1 MTKRSLLLAAAA
13 VLALSATA
21 GAQENYTLPA
31 GAGNVVTIS
40 TLIAK
45 GARDTCLRF
54 NLLATCTQAEA
65 CQAAGA
71 VGGTGCTAAQARAAN
86 ARIYPNTFAGREEFT
101 TFEIALPR
109 FVELVAS
116 QQAEDRRAFCVAWNA
131 ASVGTRNAFCTSI
144 SLAAG
149 CNPGC

>member
-1 MTKRSLLLAAAA
+1 MKSLPLAALF
-13 VLALSATA
+13 VLALSAYA
-21 GAQENYTLPA
+21 GAQETYSLPA
-31 GAGNVVTIS
+31 GAGNVTTIS

-45 GARDTCLRF
+45 GARDTCLRL

-71 VGGTGCTAAQARAAN
+71 VGGTGCTAAQARTAN

-101 TFEIALPR
+101 TFEIALPQ
-109 FVELVAS
+109 FILLVAS
-116 QQAEDRRAFCVAWNA
+116 QQAEDRRAYCTNWNA
-131 ASVGTRNAFCTSI
+131 ASVATRNAFCTSI
-144 SLAAG
+144 GLATG